1 MKPCSVYAWIWY
13 SFCHFTCGKGN
24 SQPVCH
30 ENGAAWLQSPG
41 SSLQGFLCLPI
52 HPDLPSLAPATEFL
66 NLSPGKSSS
75 LYPFRSLQPPSAP
88 TRYIMPC
95 STSQLNFWASPLPF
109 PNTMGR
115 STSSTNEPNRML
127 YSAEKD
133 PKTAAID
140 LKELGMDA
148 MLPSS
153 VICKKKQVPPCYF
166 NLTDNII
173 QPTIYPFWWLKSEAG
188 KTRSK

>member
-1 MKPCSVYAWIWY
+1 MKLCSVCAWIWY

-75 LYPFRSLQPPSAP
+75 LHPFPSLQPPL
-88 TRYIMPC
+88 C
-95 STSQLNFWASPLPF
+95 SHQVYFVMFHQPAKLLGLTTSLPKHNGKKHQLNWSAL
-109 PNTMGR
+109 
-115 STSSTNEPNRML
+115 PNRML

-133 PKTAAID
+133 PRTAAID

-153 VICKKKQVPPCYF
+153 VICKKNQVSPCYF

-173 QPTIYPFWWLKSEAG
+173 QPNHLPLFMF
-188 KTRSK
+188 